1 MKSFQERNPLIIGA
15 IGLTL
20 SVAVALG
27 AVNYD
32 KLPGLSVG
40 KEYSAYFAEAGGLLS
55 GADVRVSGFAAGK
68 VEDITLDDSRVL
80 VIFKVD
86 DDIRL
91 GERSEAAV
99 KTRSALGSKILEI
112 TPRGDG
118 RLSGPIPLERTTPA
132 YQLPDAIGDL
142 TTAISGLDT
151 NQLSDSLKMLSET
164 FADTPPDV
172 RAAVEGVGRFTQ
184 TLDERDAQLR
194 SLLSNANKA
203 TAVLSER
210 SDQIVTLVRDTNA
223 LLAALRSESAS
234 LDQIFNN
241 ISAVSQQLKGFIAE
255 NRTQLKPALD
265 KLNGVLAIVD
275 NHKEQVKLALQGL
288 NRYALGLGES
298 VSSGPF
304 FKAYLVN
311 LFPGQFVQPFIDAA
325 FSDLGLDPNVLLPTQ
340 RSDPQVGQPGTPA
353 LPIPYPRTGQG
364 GDPKLTI
371 PDAITGNPGDQGCG
385 PPGVPL
391 PGPTGCYPYRE
402 PLPAPPPGG
411 PPPGPPAA
419 ASPGQESTATP
430 PLPIYAPAPGE
441 QVPAGAQSRPPG
453 DPAVVGP
460 GAPGAADVTPVPLGP
475 PPGPPAPAGDGQ

>member
-80 VIFKVD
+80 VTFKVD

-298 VSSGPF
+298 VPRTVRPTVRRRGVLRPRPRPQRAVADTTQRPTGGATGHAGTADPVPTNRPGWRSEIDDSRRHHRKSRRSGLRSAGSAVARPD
-304 FKAYLVN
+304 
-311 LFPGQFVQPFIDAA
+311 G
-325 FSDLGLDPNVLLPTQ
+325 LLPVPRAVACAAAGRPAAGTS
-340 RSDPQVGQPGTPA
+340 RSGIPGA
-353 LPIPYPRTGQG
+353 
-364 GDPKLTI
+364 
-371 PDAITGNPGDQGCG
+371 
-385 PPGVPL
+385 GVH
-391 PGPTGCYPYRE
+391 RH
-402 PLPAPPPGG
+402 
-411 PPPGPPAA
+411 AA
-419 ASPGQESTATP
+419 ASDLRACT
-430 PLPIYAPAPGE
+430 
-441 QVPAGAQSRPPG
+441 R
-453 DPAVVGP
+453 
-460 GAPGAADVTPVPLGP
+460 
-475 PPGPPAPAGDGQ
+475 